1 MEINN
6 KYYQVLLEAVKQ
18 YGEESQLMMAV
29 EEMSELTK
37 EISKHYRGMQN
48 RDALAEE
55 MADVYIMLG
64 QMLIMFY
71 NEDEVKEWIDKK
83 VQRLKRRLR
92 NKSGGGEPK

>member
-1 MEINN
+1 MTD
-6 KYYQVLLEAVKQ
+6 KYYHVLLEAVKR

-37 EISKHYRGMQN
+37 EISKHYRGERN
-48 RDALAEE
+48 SDALAEE

-83 VQRLKRRLR
+83 VQRLERKLLIE
-92 NKSGGGEPK
+92 KKMYDWHE